1 MVTTIEEAIHPLI
14 LTSSLLGLGIYSSK
28 KPYLS
33 VFYNLTLWITYG
45 CLFYY
50 IVTVLKVE
58 IWFQS
63 AYAIIDLQFGILTS
77 ITSVIINMY
86 LNKVYIDE
94 YTIFI
99 LIYIHINTIF
109 ILIQYSD

>member
-1 MVTTIEEAIHPLI
+1 MVTSIEQAIHPLI

-45 CLFYY
+45 YLFYY

-63 AYAIIDLQFGILTS
+63 TYAIIGLQFGILTS
-77 ITSVIINMY
+77 ITSAIINMY
-86 LNKVYIDE
+86 LNKVYR
-94 YTIFI
+94 
-99 LIYIHINTIF
+99 
-109 ILIQYSD
+109 